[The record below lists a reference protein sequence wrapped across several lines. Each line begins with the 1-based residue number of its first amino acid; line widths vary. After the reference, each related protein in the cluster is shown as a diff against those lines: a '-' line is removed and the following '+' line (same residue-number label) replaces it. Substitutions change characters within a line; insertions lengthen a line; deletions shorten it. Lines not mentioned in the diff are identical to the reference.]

1 MRGSIDSLSLGEVSM
16 EIALKERSKAKYK
29 DFSVDLSLIRTIFPE
44 TQHTRNEQLEEY
56 LLEKLPIEVELIAQ
70 GSSVQNMR
78 LIKQTTLNYSLGL
91 ETFYDE
97 LRKTRPVNN

>member
-1 MRGSIDSLSLGEVSM
+1 MRGSVDSLSLGEVSM

-44 TQHTRNEQLEEY
+44 TQHTRNEQLEALEY

-78 LIKQTTLNYSLGL
+78 LI
-91 ETFYDE
+91 
-97 LRKTRPVNN
+97 

>member
-1 MRGSIDSLSLGEVSM
+1 M

-29 DFSVDLSLIRTIFPE
+29 DFSVELSLIRTIFPE
-44 TQHTRNEQLEEY
+44 TQHTRNEQLEV

-78 LIKQTTLNYSLGL
+78 LI
-91 ETFYDE
+91 
-97 LRKTRPVNN
+97 